1 MIIYRE
7 SIGEVPASVLEE
19 ANRWIREIEARNQ
32 RPLHNQATQVVQE
45 GSFVNDPPSHDFR
58 ALCQQGTIV
67 MTPYAKGKWKETIY
81 TGQRDF
87 IYYSFSSFS
96 KEGETRRDNRV
107 VAYWGYRL
115 VARLNQRST
124 YTIPSVRPQVLVP
137 EAAVDGV
144 VLRAFSDANAATVD
158 LLTELVELKGT
169 LLTPVAIAKL
179 ASDIVRYKKWYL
191 EIDRGLRNGGRLN
204 TARLKDLLS
213 KGKRVV
219 NPFDKDSLSALFVD
233 AWMLYRFGI
242 SPVLGTYEDVAK
254 ALATKERVF
263 YSVAAKET
271 EPLEVDK
278 TTKTHR
284 FVTTGTRLIRA
295 TVRSKVSTAINSNVK
310 WFGFNP
316 VLTTWELV
324 PQSWLVDRFIS
335 IGDLIQAHSTP
346 PNVEE
351 RKCSVSIKDDIFAK
365 VYALNMPTI
374 LPVQVNLPKTQVF
387 DRLSLTIEQPDLAE
401 ISLVC
406 ERAITQYNRVIVGG
420 PPALPTITPTVNGW
434 SLSMFGDAFALA
446 TQKLRR

>member
-1 MIIYRE
+1 MVIYKE
-7 SIGEVPASVLEE
+7 SIGVVPADVLEE
-19 ANRWIREIEARNQ
+19 ANRWIREIEAFNQ
-32 RPLHNQATQVVQE
+32 RPLRNQATQVVQE

-58 ALCQQGTIV
+58 TLCQQGAIV
-67 MTPYAKGKWKETIY
+67 MTPYSKGKWKETIY
-81 TGQRDF
+81 TGKRDF
-87 IYYSFSSFS
+87 IFYTFSSFS

-107 VAYWGYRL
+107 VGYWGLRL
-115 VARLNQRST
+115 VARQNQYST
-124 YTIPSVRPQVLVP
+124 FTLPSGRPQVLVP

-169 LLTPVAIAKL
+169 LLTPMAVAKL

-191 EIDRGLRNGGRLN
+191 AIGQGLRNGGRLN
-204 TARLKDLLS
+204 TARLKELLS
-213 KGKRVV
+213 KGKKVV
-219 NPFDKDSLSALFVD
+219 NPFDKGSLSALYVD

-242 SPVLGTYEDVAK
+242 SPVLGTYEDVVK
-254 ALATKERVF
+254 ALATKERAF

-271 EPLEVDK
+271 EPLAVDK

-284 FVTTGTRLIRA
+284 LVTTGTRTIRA

-316 VLTTWELV
+316 VLTAWELV

-365 VYALNMPTI
+365 VYALNRPTI
-374 LPVQVNLPKTQVF
+374 IPVQVSLPKTQVF
-387 DRLSLTIEQPDLAE
+387 NELRLTIEQPDLAE
-401 ISLVC
+401 VWLVS
-406 ERAITQYNRVIVGG
+406 ERSIVQYNRTIVGG

>member
-1 MIIYRE
+1 MVVYKE

-19 ANRWIREIEARNQ
+19 AGRWIRQIEAINQ
-32 RPLHNQATQVVQE
+32 RPLRNQATQVAQE

-58 ALCQQGTIV
+58 ALCQKGAIV
-67 MTPYAKGKWKETIY
+67 MTPLSKCRWKETVY
-81 TGQRDF
+81 AGYRDYITYNF
-87 IYYSFSSFS
+87 TSFS

-107 VAYWGYRL
+107 VGYWGYRL
-115 VARLNQRST
+115 VVRLNQYHT
-124 YTIPSVRPQVLVP
+124 YTLPSMRPQALVP
-137 EAAVDGV
+137 EADVDGV

-158 LLTELVELKGT
+158 LLTELIELKGT
-169 LLTPVAIAKL
+169 LLTPMAVAKL
-179 ASDIVRYKKWYL
+179 ASDIARYKKWYL
-191 EIDRGLRNGGRLN
+191 AINRGLRNGGRLN
-204 TARLKDLLS
+204 TARLKELLS
-213 KGKRVV
+213 KGKKVV

-242 SPVLGTYEDVAK
+242 APVLGTYEDVVK

-271 EPLEVDK
+271 EPLKVDK
-278 TTKTHR
+278 TTGAFR

-295 TVRSKVSTAINSNVK
+295 TVRTKVSTAINSNVQ

-316 VLTTWELV
+316 VLTTWELI

-365 VYALNMPTI
+365 VYALNMPKHP
-374 LPVQVNLPKTQVF
+374 PVQVTLPKTTVF
-387 DRLSLTIEQPDLAE
+387 NKQSLTIEQPDLAE
-401 ISLVC
+401 ISLVS
-406 ERAITQYNRVIVGG
+406 ERAVVQYNRTIVGG

>member
-1 MIIYRE
+1 MVIYKE
-7 SIGEVPASVLEE
+7 SIGEVPAAVLEE
-19 ANRWIREIEARNQ
+19 ANYWIREIEARNQ
-32 RPLHNQATQVVQE
+32 RPLRNVATQVVQE

-58 ALCQQGTIV
+58 TLCQQGAIV
-67 MTPYAKGKWKETIY
+67 MTPYSKGKWKETIY

-87 IYYSFSSFS
+87 IFYNFSTYQ

-107 VAYWGYRL
+107 VGYWGIRL
-115 VARLNQRST
+115 VFRVNQVSTFTLPSGRL
-124 YTIPSVRPQVLVP
+124 QVLVP
-137 EAAVDGV
+137 EADVDGV
-144 VLRAFSDANAATVD
+144 VLRAFASANTATVD
-158 LLTELVELKGT
+158 FLTELAELKRT
-169 LLTPVAIAKL
+169 LLVPASVAKL

-191 EIDRGLRNGGRLN
+191 AIGRGLRNGERLD
-204 TARLKDLLS
+204 TARVKKILS
-213 KGKRVV
+213 KGKKVV
-219 NPFDKDSLSALFVD
+219 NPFDKGSLSALYVD

-242 SPVLGTYEDVAK
+242 APVLGTYENVAK

-271 EPLEVDK
+271 EPLKADK
-278 TTKTHR
+278 ADRSFR
-284 FVTTGTRLIRA
+284 FVTTGTRSIRA
-295 TVRSKVSTAINSNVK
+295 TVRSKVSTAINSNVQ

-351 RKCSVSIKDDIFAK
+351 RKCSVSIKDDISVKA
-365 VYALNMPTI
+365 YALNGPKF
-374 LPVQVNLPKTQVF
+374 LPVQVSLPKTQVF
-387 DRLSLTIEQPDLAE
+387 NELRLTIEQPDMAE
-401 ISLVC
+401 TRLVC
-406 ERAITQYNRVIVGG
+406 ERTVVQYNRTIVGG